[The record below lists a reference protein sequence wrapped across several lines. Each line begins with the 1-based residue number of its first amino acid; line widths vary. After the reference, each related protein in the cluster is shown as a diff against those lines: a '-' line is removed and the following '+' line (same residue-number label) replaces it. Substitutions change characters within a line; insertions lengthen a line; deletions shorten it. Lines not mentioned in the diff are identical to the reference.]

1 MLKAGDP
8 APEFAAPDDNGG
20 EFALG
25 ALRGKKVILYFYP
38 KDNTPGCTQEA
49 CDFRD
54 LAAAAEAK
62 GAVVVGVSPDS
73 PKSHAGF
80 KAKHALP
87 FTLVADSGKEIVNAY
102 GVWVEKK
109 NYGRSYMGVARTTFV
124 LDEQGVVARVFE
136 NVKVKGHAS
145 AVVESL

>member
-1 MLKAGDP
+1 MLKVGDP
-8 APEFAAPDDNGG
+8 APDFTAPDDAGG
-20 EFALG
+20 EFALA

-38 KDNTPGCTQEA
+38 KDNTPGCAQEA

-54 LAAAAEAK
+54 LASAAEAK
-62 GAVVVGVSPDS
+62 GTVVVGVSPDS

-87 FTLVADSGKEIVNAY
+87 FALVADPDKEIVNKY

-124 LDEQGVVARVFE
+124 LDEQGAVARVFE
-136 NVKVKGHAS
+136 NVKVKGHAN
-145 AVVESL
+145 AVIESL

>member
-1 MLKAGDP
+1 MLKVGDP
-8 APEFAAPDDNGG
+8 APDFTAPDDAGG
-20 EFALG
+20 EFALA

-54 LAAAAEAK
+54 LASAAEAK

-87 FTLVADSGKEIVNAY
+87 FALVADPDKEIVNKY

-124 LDEQGVVARVFE
+124 LDEHGSVARVFE
-136 NVKVKGHAS
+136 NVKVKGHAN